1 MRNARIESIDILR
14 GFALLGIL
22 IMNISS
28 FAMPSMAYFSPV
40 VYAVNN
46 MNHIVYSFTHI
57 IADQKFMAIF
67 SMLFGASTLLFIN
80 SAIKRG
86 KNPLFLFYSRNF
98 WLLIIGS
105 IHSSYFW
112 HGDILFIY
120 ALCSFPLYFF
130 KNLSARKQFILGFL
144 IYLTPSF
151 SNYVA
156 YKYVTDDLDPI
167 AQNIM
172 MKHWNPEDSKLQEE
186 IDVYRGSYEKQ
197 FQYRAEMWSSNN
209 ENKDPSAEIGEGII
223 GLSYIIDFFSR
234 SFGMMLIGMACF
246 SWGVFNNTL
255 SELFYKKLLIYGFG
269 IGFPL
274 SIIGLFFNYYF
285 DWHWEYLQFFGR
297 TPNHLA
303 TPFIAFGYISMIML
317 WIRQDNSRK
326 IQKDLKA
333 IGKTALT
340 AYLIQTII
348 ATFIF
353 YGIGLGL
360 FGYVSRAYQ
369 LVIMVF
375 IWFVLIKICP
385 FWLSKYHYGPVEW
398 VWRMLTHYKWVQIL
412 RKNQ

>member
-1 MRNARIESIDILR
+1 MTNIRIESIDILR

-40 VYAVNN
+40 VYDVNV
-46 MNHIVYSFTHI
+46 MNHILYSFTHI

-67 SMLFGASTLLFIN
+67 SMLFGASTLLFIK

-86 KNPLFLFYSRNF
+86 KSPLFLFYSRNF
-98 WLLIIGS
+98 WLLMIGS
-105 IHSSYFW
+105 IHSSYLW
-112 HGDILFIY
+112 YGDILFIY
-120 ALCSFPLYFF
+120 ALCSFPLYIF
-130 KNLSARKQFILGFL
+130 KNLAPKRQFILGFL
-144 IYLTPSF
+144 IYLIPSF
-151 SNYVA
+151 SNYVF
-156 YKYVTDDLDPI
+156 YVNVIDDLDPL
-167 AQNIM
+167 AQNVI
-172 MKHWNPEDSKLQEE
+172 KRHWNPADSKLQKE
-186 IDVYRGSYEKQ
+186 IDAYRGSYEEQ

-209 ENKDPSAEIGEGII
+209 ENKEPSIEIAEEII
-223 GLSYIIDFFSR
+223 GLSYLLDLFSR

-246 SWGVFNNTL
+246 SWGIFNNTL
-255 SELFYKKLLIYGFG
+255 SKLFYKKLLIYGFG

-303 TPFIAFGYISMIML
+303 TPCIAFGYISLVML
-317 WIRQDNSRK
+317 CIRKNNLK
-326 IQKDLKA
+326 NAQKNLRA

-340 AYLIQTII
+340 GYLIQTII

-360 FGYVSRAYQ
+360 FGHLNRVYQ
-369 LVIMVF
+369 LIIMF
-375 IWFVLIKICP
+375 LIWFVLIKFCSL
-385 FWLSKYHYGPVEW
+385 WLSKYYYGPVEW
-398 VWRMLTHYKWVQIL
+398 IWRMVTHFKWVQIL
-412 RKNQ
+412 RENQ